1 MHPFPNHRPTSP
13 QRCRPWRQLRLRL
26 PAIAPL
32 MAAALVAAGCDS
44 GIAGPGTE
52 AGNVAFQLDAAV
64 METDTGVF
72 VDGRAVVS
80 HPYNGRALWLARYN
94 QYALLGFPEL
104 DYPQSTFRSDAWRFY
119 LMHEYPREPGDS
131 LIFRF
136 ADHGEATLA
145 GVAMTRHTDTPH
157 FSAGL
162 PIRFENFLRYGLQ
175 SSIHIQWAHGDITH
189 QEAPFHSAVVGG
201 QELLLQTSGSA
212 EVEPVTA
219 RFAAPALASLTGI
232 TNGDAV
238 PLDDAAPTIRVARAL
253 GLEFNRPLDPER
265 AFIALFP
272 FTRGSATTARR
283 AFIQPR
289 QAAQRVVIPAESL
302 DTLLGGSGG
311 QRQAYVLII
320 VEFDTQPDVLR
331 GSFTGGGE
339 FALPFVHRSET
350 VVHLYLE
357 RN

>member
-1 MHPFPNHRPTSP
+1 MHPCPDPRPAP
-13 QRCRPWRQLRLRL
+13 LQRCRPWRQLRRRL

-32 MAAALVAAGCDS
+32 LAAAVVAAGCDS

-52 AGNVAFQLDAAV
+52 AGNVAFHLDATV
-64 METDTGVF
+64 METDTGVV
-72 VDGRAVVS
+72 VDGRVVVR

-94 QYALLGFPEL
+94 QYMLLGFPEL
-104 DYPQSTFRSDAWRFY
+104 DYPQSTIRSDAWRFY
-119 LMHEYPREPGDS
+119 LMHEHPREPGDS

-145 GVAMTRHTDTPH
+145 GAAMTRYTDTPH
-157 FSAGL
+157 FTPGL
-162 PIRFENFLRYGLQ
+162 PIRFENFLSYGLH
-175 SSIHIQWAHGDITH
+175 SSIHIRWAHGDITH
-189 QEAPFHSAVVGG
+189 DEAPFHAAVVGG
-201 QELLLQTSGSA
+201 QELLLQTTGSA

-219 RFAAPALASLTGI
+219 RFAAPALASLTGL
-232 TNGDAV
+232 TNGEAV
-238 PLDDAAPTIRVARAL
+238 PLDDAAPTIRVAHAL
-253 GLEFNRPLDPER
+253 HLEFDRPLDPER
-265 AFIALFP
+265 AFIAFFP
-272 FTRGSATTARR
+272 FTRGAATSARR

-302 DTLLGGSGG
+302 DTLLGGSGA
-311 QRQAYVLII
+311 QRQAYVLIV

-331 GSFTGGGE
+331 GSFTAGGE

-357 RN
+357 R